1 MPVTSSDTLPPPPD
15 PQVFLAYDGS
25 INADWVS
32 RYAIRIAANL
42 EDKKITLV
50 HIPDNTYTPGFIR
63 LKIQAIDSESAAHG
77 VKLHS
82 EQVPLRR
89 SVFRTL
95 LESIPPGPENFC
107 ICGARITSRR
117 GGFLRGTISEQLL
130 EARKFNVMAI
140 RVVMPG
146 LLGSPDDLLFPLAGH
161 PRGFYT
167 AMPFFHLL
175 APGIRNLY
183 LLRIMQV
190 NPLLLRYLSRAQ
202 SRAIYRRGLDYLDLV
217 TREISHEGAEHTIH
231 MDVRVILAS
240 DWVSETLVQASELR
254 ARLILL
260 GATEEHFPASRL
272 RSVKVEE
279 LLRKTPCDVA
289 IYRKV

>member
-1 MPVTSSDTLPPPPD
+1 MTSPDTPSLSLN
-15 PQVFLAYDGS
+15 PQVYLAYDGS

-42 EDKKITLV
+42 GDKKITLV
-50 HIPDNTYTPGFIR
+50 HIPDNTYTPEGIR
-63 LKIQAIDSESAAHG
+63 LKIQAIDSECTTLG

-89 SVFRTL
+89 TVFRTL
-95 LESIPPGPENFC
+95 LEAIPPGPENFC

-202 SRAIYRRGLDYLDLV
+202 YRAIYRRGLDYLDLV
-217 TREISHEGAEHTIH
+217 TREIAQEDAEHRIH
-231 MDVRVILAS
+231 VDARVILAS
-240 DWVSETLVQASELR
+240 DWVRETLVQASELR

-272 RSVKVEE
+272 RAGKVEE

>member
-1 MPVTSSDTLPPPPD
+1 VTSSPAKPAAPGIY
-15 PQVFLAYDGS
+15 LAYDGS

-32 RYAIRIAANL
+32 RYAITIAANL

-50 HIPDNTYTPGFIR
+50 HIPDGTFTPETIR
-63 LKIQAIDSESAAHG
+63 LKIQAIESECATHG

-82 EQVPLRR
+82 EQIPLRR
-89 SVFRTL
+89 TVFRTL
-95 LESIPPGPENFC
+95 LESIPPGPDSFC

-146 LLGSPDDLLFPLAGH
+146 LLGCPDDLLFPLSGH
-161 PRGFYT
+161 PRGFHM
-167 AMPFFHLL
+167 AMPFLHLL

-190 NPLLLRYLSRAQ
+190 NPLLLRYLSRSQ
-202 SRAIYRRGLDYLDLV
+202 YRVIYRRGLDYLHLIS
-217 TREISHEGAEHTIH
+217 REIAQEDHEHRIH
-231 MDVRVILAS
+231 VDARVVLAA
-240 DWVSETLVQASELR
+240 DWVGETLVQASELR

-260 GATEEHFPASRL
+260 GATEERFPTSRL
-272 RSVKVEE
+272 RAGKVEK

>member
-1 MPVTSSDTLPPPPD
+1 VTSSPAKPAVPA
-15 PQVFLAYDGS
+15 VYLAYDGS

-42 EDKKITLV
+42 EDRKIFLV
-50 HIPDNTYTPGFIR
+50 HIPDGTFTPETIR
-63 LKIQAIDSESAAHG
+63 LKIQAIASECAAHEIT
-77 VKLHS
+77 LHCD
-82 EQVPLRR
+82 QVPLRR

-95 LESIPPGPENFC
+95 LEAIPPGPESIC

-130 EARKFNVMAI
+130 EARRFNVLAI

-161 PRGFYT
+161 PRGFCT

-183 LLRIMQV
+183 LIRIMLV
-190 NPLLLRYLSRAQ
+190 NPLLLRYLTRSQ
-202 SRAIYRRGLDYLDLV
+202 YRAIYRRGLDYLQLV
-217 TREISHEGAEHTIH
+217 TREITQADAEHRVH
-231 MDVRVILAS
+231 VDARVILAA
-240 DWVSETLVQASELR
+240 DWVREILVQASELR
-254 ARLILL
+254 TQLILL
-260 GATEEHFPASRL
+260 GATEEHFPSSLL
-272 RSVKVEE
+272 RAGKIEA

>member
-1 MPVTSSDTLPPPPD
+1 MTSPETPSSAQNPHIY
-15 PQVFLAYDGS
+15 LAYDGS

-42 EDKKITLV
+42 EGKKITLV
-50 HIPDNTYTPGFIR
+50 HIPDNTYTPESIR
-63 LKIQAIDSESAAHG
+63 LKILAIENECAIHA

-82 EQVPLRR
+82 EQIPLRR
-89 SVFRTL
+89 TVFRTL
-95 LESIPPGPENFC
+95 LEAIPPGPENFC

-202 SRAIYRRGLDYLDLV
+202 YRAIYRRGLDYLDLV
-217 TREISHEGAEHTIH
+217 TREIAQEGGGRTIH
-231 MDVRVILAS
+231 VDARVILAS
-240 DWVSETLVQASELR
+240 DWVRETLVQASELR
-254 ARLILL
+254 ARMILL

-272 RSVKVEE
+272 RSGKVEE